1 MRDCEEFRADM
12 RDDFTC
18 VYNFSMTNVYVL
30 VYYIYEKIAFREVS
44 YIHAFITKTLYMK
57 KIK

>member
-30 VYYIYEKIAFREVS
+30 VYYIIYEKLNFEKFLIYMLLSLKR
-44 YIHAFITKTLYMK
+44 YICI
-57 KIK
+57 